1 VPYGPGDGGRGAGVR
16 GAAVAVTRIVLADD
30 QAMIRAGLRMVVESE
45 PGLEIVGEAADG
57 VEAVAVA
64 RRVRPDIVLM
74 DISMPRM
81 DGLAAARRL
90 LDAPHPP
97 KIIMLTTFDTD
108 ENLYAA
114 LKAGTS
120 GFLLK
125 VSPPEQLVKAIKVV
139 AAGDGLLDP
148 AVTTRVIA
156 AFAGR
161 HEPVAPPRLAELT
174 PRETVVLR
182 MLARGLTNAEIAGE
196 LFVGEATVKTHVARV
211 LMKLDLRDRTQAV
224 VFAYESGVVT
234 PGSAPGRPSTTPRLR
249 VRCSRPSAAIGS
261 RTQLQW

>member
-1 VPYGPGDGGRGAGVR
+1 MMI
-16 GAAVAVTRIVLADD
+16 RIVLADD
-30 QAMIRAGLRMVVESE
+30 QVMVRAGLRMVIESE
-45 PGLEIVGEAADG
+45 PGMEVVGEAGDG

-64 RRVRPDIVLM
+64 RRVRPDVVLM

-81 DGLAAARRL
+81 DGLAAAKRL
-90 LDAPHPP
+90 LDSPHPP

-114 LKAGTS
+114 LRAGTS

-125 VSPPEQLVKAIKVV
+125 VSPPEQLVAAIKVV

-148 AVTTRVIA
+148 AVTTRVISS
-156 AFAGR
+156 FAGR
-161 HEPVAPPRLAELT
+161 REPVRPPQLSELT
-174 PRETVVLR
+174 PRELEVLR
-182 MLARGLTNAEIAGE
+182 LLARGLTNAEIARE

-211 LMKLDLRDRTQAV
+211 LMKLNLRDRAQAV

-234 PGSAPGRPSTTPRLR
+234 PGSADG
-249 VRCSRPSAAIGS
+249 
-261 RTQLQW
+261 